1 MVSVGEQ
8 LLGVPGCAD
17 DNDCPNHDDAVDAI
31 EPNAVV
37 RKEECTQSMKCM

>member
-31 EPNAVV
+31 EPNLDYTGKIAHNY
-37 RKEECTQSMKCM
+37 